1 LLCSFVPFEVNNG
14 KLCAVGWGDLNFGRC
29 LFISASKSICGPME
43 RGLCDFCL
51 CLSTGV
57 DERRAVLLPVLL
69 PFYCGTI
76 FVARVCYSLL
86 LIVE

>member
-1 LLCSFVPFEVNNG
+1 MFVNVRGCSLGIAGVPV
-14 KLCAVGWGDLNFGRC
+14 KLHRMTRWEDLNLGGR
-29 LFISASKSICGPME
+29 LFLFAHSLVCGPVE

-69 PFYCGTI
+69 PFYCGAI
-76 FVARVCYSLL
+76 LVVC
-86 LIVE
+86 VCG